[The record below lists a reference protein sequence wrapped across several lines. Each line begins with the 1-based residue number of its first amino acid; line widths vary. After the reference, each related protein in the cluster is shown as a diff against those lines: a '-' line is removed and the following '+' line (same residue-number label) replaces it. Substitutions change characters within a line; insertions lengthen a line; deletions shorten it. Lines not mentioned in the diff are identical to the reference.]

1 VRVLETQA
9 WMPLT
14 IVGVLLLT
22 ISYLFLNSQP
32 TDPKTH
38 LKILQSLHTLEHL
51 EPKLNRDILLSR
63 EGFLNNYASLNSTI
77 KNMLIQLSTIK
88 KISTDIPKELDI
100 KIKPA
105 IKHIEQKLKKS
116 IKIILEF
123 QAIAELKQQ
132 LTRNLSNILNKTN
145 AIKKPSSIDTKVIS
159 FISSLF
165 AFLLTHQKNDLKNAY
180 KRLNFLTAAADKK
193 NNPTARQGRELLQ
206 QLENINSHINQIDS
220 LAIANSLDRLE
231 NSYIYNNN
239 ILNDAAY
246 AHRSLLY
253 LTSLGLL
260 AYLLLLLLQLR
271 YGSLKIREINKSLA
285 LEINERKSAE
295 KSQRI
300 YMDQLKQSNKELDDF
315 TYIVSHDLKDPLRG
329 INNYATFL
337 IEDCQDKLNS
347 ENRKNLESIKR
358 LSQRMSQLI
367 EDLRDCSRIDYM
379 ELAFGVHDLYEPLNE
394 VLESLEY
401 VIDESNISIQVPQ
414 RLPIVHCDRIRVKEI
429 FHNLI
434 TNAIK
439 YNDKPLK
446 WVEIGCHVSSKK
458 QKIRYQQRQCIEGTV
473 FYVKDNG
480 IGIQENNWNNI
491 YQIFK
496 RLHGREQYGGGTGV
510 GLTIVKKLVQRHQGK
525 IWIESTP
532 TEGTTFYFTLDKKEP
547 KTGNKAL
554 IEG

>member
-1 VRVLETQA
+1 MQTLENKI
-9 WMPLT
+9 WIPPT
-14 IVGVLLLT
+14 IVGLLLLT
-22 ISYLFLNSQP
+22 ITYLFFNSQP

-51 EPKLNRDILLSR
+51 EPTLNRNLLLAREGLLSDYSN
-63 EGFLNNYASLNSTI
+63 LDSTI
-77 KNMLIQLSTIK
+77 KNMLVQLKIITLLSLNLPEQLELQIQPNIVNLE
-88 KISTDIPKELDI
+88 KI
-100 KIKPA
+100 
-105 IKHIEQKLKKS
+105 LKKS
-116 IKIILEF
+116 IYITLEF
-123 QAIAELKQQ
+123 QVTAQLKQQ
-132 LTRNLSNILNKTN
+132 LTQELSNELKNINSD
-145 AIKKPSSIDTKVIS
+145 IHS
-159 FISSLF
+159 FISNTEKIAFLNSLLG
-165 AFLLTHQKNDLKNAY
+165 FLLTHQKIDLENAY
-180 KRLNFLTAAADKK
+180 TLLNLLKQNTNETNQKTIK
-193 NNPTARQGRELLQ
+193 QGQNLLQ
-206 QLENINSHINQIDS
+206 QIQDINKHINKMDS
-220 LAIANSLDRLE
+220 LAISTNLDILE

-239 ILNDAAY
+239 NLNDAAY
-246 AHRSLLY
+246 FYRSLLY

-271 YGSLKIREINKSLA
+271 YGSITIREINKSLA

-300 YMDQLKQSNKELDDF
+300 YMGQLTQSNKELDDF

-337 IEDCQDKLNS
+337 MEDCHEKLDS

-379 ELAFGVHDLYEPLNE
+379 ELAFGVHDLYQPLNE

-429 FHNLI
+429 FQNLI

-446 WVEIGCHVSSKK
+446 WIEIGCQFISEEQHG
-458 QKIRYQQRQCIEGTV
+458 RYQQRQCIEGTV

-480 IGIQENNWNNI
+480 IGIQENNWNSV

-532 TEGTTFYFTLDKKEP
+532 TEGTTFYFTLDKREP
-547 KTGNKAL
+547 ETKTKAL
-554 IEG
+554 VEG